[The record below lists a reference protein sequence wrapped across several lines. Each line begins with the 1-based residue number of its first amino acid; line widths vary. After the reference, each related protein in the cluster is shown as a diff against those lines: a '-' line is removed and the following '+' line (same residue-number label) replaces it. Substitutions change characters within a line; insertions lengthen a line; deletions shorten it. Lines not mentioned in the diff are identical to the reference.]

1 MHINWQSRE
10 IDIKIVYYG
19 PPLSGKTTNLE
30 QIHARMA
37 SRQQSELI
45 SLKTEEDRT
54 LFFDFLPL
62 NIGQVG
68 GLKPRFNLY
77 TVPGQ
82 SLYRATRRL
91 ILEDVDGIVFVAD
104 SQESRLADNRR
115 ALQEMKRHMQSLGY
129 RWFDTPLVLQFNKRD
144 LPSRVPERLLERQ
157 LNPDQNL
164 PTFKAVAIE
173 GSGVIE
179 TLKRIINMVLVEA
192 QRQFFEFSQST
203 PGRRT

>member
-1 MHINWQSRE
+1 MHINWKLRE

-37 SRQQSELI
+37 GPKRSELV
-45 SLKTEEDRT
+45 SLKTSEDRT

-62 NIGQVG
+62 EVGQIGN
-68 GLKPRFNLY
+68 LKPRFNLY

-91 ILEDVDGIVFVAD
+91 ILEEVDGLVFVAD
-104 SQESRLADNRR
+104 SQRSRLADNERSLR
-115 ALQEMKRHMQSLGY
+115 EMKRHLQALGY
-129 RWFDTPLVLQFNKRD
+129 RWFDIPLVLQYNKRD
-144 LPSRVPERLLERQ
+144 LSRVSAESTLQRR
-157 LNPDQNL
+157 LNPDGSL
-164 PTFKAVAIE
+164 AHFSSVAID

-179 TLKRIINMVLVEA
+179 TLKHIINMVLTEA
-192 QRQFFEFSQST
+192 QKAM
-203 PGRRT
+203 

>member
-1 MHINWQSRE
+1 MHINWKLRE

-37 SRQQSELI
+37 GPKRSNLV

-62 NIGQVG
+62 EVGQVG

-82 SLYRATRRL
+82 SVYRATRRL
-91 ILEDVDGIVFVAD
+91 ILEDVDGLAFIAD
-104 SQESRLADNRR
+104 AQASRMADNERSFR
-115 ALQEMKRHMQSLGY
+115 EMKRHLSSFGY
-129 RWFDTPLVLQFNKRD
+129 RWFEIPLVLQYNKFD
-144 LPSRVPERLLERQ
+144 LPQRVSESMLQRT
-157 LNPDQNL
+157 LNPDNAL
-164 PTFKAVAIE
+164 PHFTSVATQ
-173 GSGVIE
+173 GTGVIE
-179 TLKRIINMVLVEA
+179 TLKKIINLVLVEA
-192 QRQFFEFSQST
+192 QKQLLNPSHFSA
-203 PGRRT
+203 